1 MGKEELWEELK
12 FEVENLKKRKG
23 LSNQEVILGSGN
35 KGGKLLFVGDDKNL
49 YQSEDLRF
57 EMGSSGEFLIKL
69 CDLAEILPQNYY
81 IINLT
86 KQEIKFRDFFEEER
100 KKILELFDMQVYL
113 IEPRLIVLFGKS
125 VAEAVLRKEVNLKEE
140 RGKFFKWK
148 GGIECL
154 ITYDVEYIKN
164 VRENTGRKSRAA
176 LDFWK
181 DLQTIK
187 SKMEKIY
194 E

>member
-12 FEVENLKKRKG
+12 FEVGNLKKIKK

-35 KGGKLLFVGDDKNL
+35 KRGKLLFVGDDQNL

-57 EMGSSGEFLIKL
+57 EIGSSGEFLIKL
-69 CDLAEILPQNYY
+69 CDLAEITPKNYY
-81 IINLT
+81 ITNLT
-86 KQEIKFRDFFEEER
+86 KQETKFRDLFEEEQ

-113 IEPRLIVLFGKS
+113 MEPLLIVLFGKS
-125 VAEAVLRKEVNLKEE
+125 VAEAVLRKEVNIKEE
-140 RGKFFKWK
+140 RGTFFKWK

-164 VRENTGRKSRAA
+164 VRENTGRKSIAA
-176 LDFWK
+176 LDFWR

-187 SKMEKIY
+187 LKMEKIY